1 MEEVLTYDG
10 ISLGIGSKRNVEVTP
25 VYDSTGRQITHHR
38 IVVNVECIVAESTDI
53 DDTAVALEEI
63 KRRLSKPGKELV
75 IENCGIGDAITI
87 DGSGYGAGLHDI
99 KAGPYPKVIRFD
111 PLGWNDDSS
120 AVSVV
125 WTCEANVFLATNEN
139 LELGEILSFSYSARY
154 AIDDRGW
161 TTRTIR
167 GKLEV
172 PQKRYSDNQIEHNAD
187 AYRER
192 IKIKKPE
199 GFTREQEYDLS
210 EDKAVLSFSIVD
222 RQIPTRQA
230 YPPGVVEI
238 SCNHRASRSR
248 SQLATTRNQ
257 ISFRCEVAANQP
269 AAYAW
274 FVFESIVGKRLN
286 HSRQNGVQILIEEI
300 EVDESI
306 FGTEFSASVAYRGL
320 SDVGSWLFN
329 AGIFQPVTLSWDP
342 WEQSVHEIEEP
353 RGIANLAALADEQD
367 RLTNLENQDL
377 PVIKDDHHPHIN
389 YLTPSQSPLCNSL
402 PTPEKSWAHFQ
413 AQVGLLQESPSQD
426 QWIPLGPQT
435 LEDGVVSLQE
445 IGGTKRRTGRK
456 ETETVLPVNGGQI
469 TKIQFKGEAIRVGY
483 EIPMPRLQI
492 PNMELRLL
500 TREFKPVFLGIHYCQ
515 PVFGAKWDMIYAT
528 KDLPKDGMSSGVQ
541 TNGTGYKV
549 PGYPSSST

>member
-1 MEEVLTYDG
+1 
-10 ISLGIGSKRNVEVTP
+10 
-25 VYDSTGRQITHHR
+25 
-38 IVVNVECIVAESTDI
+38 
-53 DDTAVALEEI
+53 
-63 KRRLSKPGKELV
+63 
-75 IENCGIGDAITI
+75 
-87 DGSGYGAGLHDI
+87 
-99 KAGPYPKVIRFD
+99 
-111 PLGWNDDSS
+111 
-120 AVSVV
+120 
-125 WTCEANVFLATNEN
+125 
-139 LELGEILSFSYSARY
+139 
-154 AIDDRGW
+154 
-161 TTRTIR
+161 
-167 GKLEV
+167 
-172 PQKRYSDNQIEHNAD
+172 
-187 AYRER
+187 
-192 IKIKKPE
+192 
-199 GFTREQEYDLS
+199 
-210 EDKAVLSFSIVD
+210 
-222 RQIPTRQA
+222 
-230 YPPGVVEI
+230 
-238 SCNHRASRSR
+238 
-248 SQLATTRNQ
+248 
-257 ISFRCEVAANQP
+257 
-269 AAYAW
+269 
-274 FVFESIVGKRLN
+274 
-286 HSRQNGVQILIEEI
+286 
-300 EVDESI
+300 
-306 FGTEFSASVAYRGL
+306 
-320 SDVGSWLFN
+320 
-329 AGIFQPVTLSWDP
+329 
-342 WEQSVHEIEEP
+342 
-353 RGIANLAALADEQD
+353 
-367 RLTNLENQDL
+367 L